1 LLSALA
7 AEPGASEIAPRRR
20 RLRRIF
26 LSSYDIVYDI
36 NRCGVAAQ
44 APRGSKK

>member
-7 AEPGASEIAPRRR
+7 AEPEASEIAQRRR

-26 LSSYDIVYDI
+26 LSFDDIVYDI
-36 NRCGVAAQ
+36 NRC
-44 APRGSKK
+44 